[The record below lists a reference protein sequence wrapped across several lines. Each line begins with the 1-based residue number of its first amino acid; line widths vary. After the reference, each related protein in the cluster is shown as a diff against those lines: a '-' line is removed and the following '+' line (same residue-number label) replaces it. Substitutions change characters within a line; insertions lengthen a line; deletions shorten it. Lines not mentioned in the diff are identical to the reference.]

1 MNDQHLRGT
10 GRTTAQLLAL
20 PLRSGFVVRH
30 RPQKTYV
37 LHLAHHLGRDDVR
50 VFCVDDMHKDALAGM
65 EFATLE
71 LDHDCHM
78 SEQEWNRY
86 EYIKIGSC
94 RLPVE
99 PFLGVRR

>member
-1 MNDQHLRGT
+1 
-10 GRTTAQLLAL
+10 
-20 PLRSGFVVRH
+20 
-30 RPQKTYV
+30 
-37 LHLAHHLGRDDVR
+37 
-50 VFCVDDMHKDALAGM
+50 M